1 MQLRIRQSGRYYFV
15 HLNDNSD
22 IELNGAWEANWFKHK
37 CLFYDKKNILS
48 LQVESS
54 FRLDF
59 WNMMYHITLPK
70 LQIDSYLKPIRL
82 FKGHWQLVNGLDTY
96 DFYLHRGHKKSLF
109 KNGTQ
114 IASYNKTKFN
124 LFESDSFLIKCN
136 DDENIELIISFELC
150 FDLRTT
156 NNGTTVSLDFGNLS
170 KGVREFDHTWRPNEN

>member
-1 MQLRIRQSGRYYFV
+1 MQLRIRQSARYYFV

-22 IELNGAWEANWFKHK
+22 IEINGAWEANWFKHK

-82 FKGHWQLVNGLDTY
+82 FKGHW
-96 DFYLHRGHKKSLF
+96 KLF
-109 KNGTQ
+109 
-114 IASYNKTKFN
+114 AS
-124 LFESDSFLIKCN
+124 
-136 DDENIELIISFELC
+136 
-150 FDLRTT
+150 
-156 NNGTTVSLDFGNLS
+156 
-170 KGVREFDHTWRPNEN
+170 RP